1 MNDTG
6 AVWRREQPCASAT
19 FCSPR
24 AAASGHN
31 TVCILLV
38 LAGRAKAQMDE
49 SIAAAIDKKE
59 LPAMD
64 SGAMCYMMSKQGYAG
79 DSTPHWPPH
88 LMFFYSETDPAIWGA
103 NLPGSPVFAVA
114 APPEQLTS
122 FVITAQHWSDG
133 TEFLQAPPHV
143 HP

>member
-1 MNDTG
+1 MKGLPPILVFLVALTNWSDGTPAGQHHNDTG

-31 TVCILLV
+31 TVCIPLV
-38 LAGRAKAQMDE
+38 LAGRAKAQMDD

-59 LPAMD
+59 LPAME
-64 SGAMCYMMSKQGYAG
+64 SGAMSYMMSKQGYAG
-79 DSTPHWPPH
+79 DSAPDWPPH

-103 NLPGSPVFAVA
+103 NLPGYPVFAVA
-114 APPEQLTS
+114 DPRNN
-122 FVITAQHWSDG
+122 
-133 TEFLQAPPHV
+133 
-143 HP
+143 